1 MKNFVLITGASQG
14 LGKSFVLECAKR
26 KMDILMVSLP
36 FSGLPELKKF
46 VEENFEVFID
56 YLEIDL
62 TDPNS
67 SSALIEY
74 IRFKEY
80 PVSILINNA
89 GLGGNFHFE
98 SEDFTLFDRMIQLNI
113 KALTQI
119 THGMIP
125 ILEKRPISYIL
136 NVSSMSIYFAG
147 PYKQVYGATKS
158 FIFYFSNSLSIEL
171 AKKNIHV
178 SVLCPSGIN
187 SNQKMIKIHEQ
198 CNYFQKISILDPDEV
213 AKYSIKKTLEGK
225 TVIIPGKIVN
235 LYFLFSKLIPSSIK
249 RWMINSTNQRLIR
262 SQNNFKEIPKNLNHT

>member
-1 MKNFVLITGASQG
+1 MKNFALITGASQG

-36 FSGLPELKKF
+36 QSGLPELKEF
-46 VEENFEVFID
+46 VKENFEIFID

-62 TDPNS
+62 TYPYS
-67 SSALIEY
+67 SSALMEY
-74 IRFKEY
+74 VKFKKY
-80 PVSILINNA
+80 PVSLLINNA
-89 GLGGNFHFE
+89 GLGGNFCFE
-98 SEDFTLFDRMIQLNI
+98 SEDFSLFDRMIQLNI
-113 KALTQI
+113 KALAQI

-125 ILEKRPISYIL
+125 ILEKRPVSYIL
-136 NVSSMSIYFAG
+136 NVSSMCIHFAG

-171 AKKNIHV
+171 AEKNIHV
-178 SVLCPSGIN
+178 SVLCPAGIN

-213 AKYSIKKTLEGK
+213 AGYSIKKTLEGK

-235 LYFLFSKLIPSSIK
+235 LYFLFSKLMPASIK
-249 RWMINSTNQRLIR
+249 RWMINATNQRLFR
-262 SQNNFKEIPKNLNHT
+262 SQNTKMENV

>member
-1 MKNFVLITGASQG
+1 MKDFAIITGASQG

-36 FSGLPELKKF
+36 KSGLFELKEF
-46 VEENFEVFID
+46 IEENFSVYIDCLEV
-56 YLEIDL
+56 DL

-74 IRFKEY
+74 VKCKEY
-80 PVSILINNA
+80 PVSLLINNA
-89 GLGGNFHFE
+89 GLGGNFYFG
-98 SEDFTLFDRMIQLNI
+98 SEDFSLFDRMIQLNI

-125 ILEKRPISYIL
+125 ILEKRQTSYIL
-136 NVSSMSIYFAG
+136 NVSSMSIHFAG

-171 AKKNIHV
+171 AEKNIHV
-178 SVLCPSGIN
+178 SVLCPAGIN

-198 CNYFQKISILDPDEV
+198 CNFFQKISILDPDEV
-213 AKYSIKKTLEGK
+213 AEYSIKKTLEGK

-262 SQNNFKEIPKNLNHT
+262 SQNTLKEIQKI